1 MNNYLE
7 NMKMAQMMIMM
18 MMTMMMM
25 TRTRISLHS
34 PRWQYL
40 VTD

>member
-7 NMKMAQMMIMM
+7 NMKMAQ